1 MIDTIRFHIPITPKI
16 HTLLEQQSHEY
27 TKKNKSTGNL
37 DYVYHKNEITVGS
50 FNRDLN
56 FTLKD
61 TSVDIELSLPKYWYG
76 HNVLLLYPSQIPEV
90 IKELYDEF
98 VIYFGDFTYYDQWRI
113 TRIDICYAWKFED
126 QLQADRALSILRLLS
141 YPQKKT
147 MQHETGVSFSGRYL
161 TLKAY
166 LKQPEF
172 RKNDYPKLHKKNMDD
187 FAREVFDLANGV
199 LRFEVGL
206 REEVFNTYFGD
217 IRLHVK
223 DVCND
228 DLITKLL
235 NTFMQTLF
243 RYSDRIGMTFEEA
256 YEKLKSKYSP
266 RWSEKLYNFW
276 KLKHSLNPTDKKA
289 FNETYS
295 KDRRLRYNKKL
306 KSAGVG
312 PPKNDTQPSFDFAIP
327 NHLCVNTVTGHVAVA
342 TDQN

>member
-1 MIDTIRFHIPITPKI
+1 MIDTIRFHIPINQNIYK
-16 HTLLEQQSHEY
+16 LMEQKSHEY

-37 DYVYHKNEITVGS
+37 DYIYHKNEIIVGS

-76 HNVLLLYPSQIPEV
+76 HNVLLLYPSQLPEV
-90 IKELYDEF
+90 INDLYQEF
-98 VIYFGDFTYYDQWRI
+98 VSYFGDFTHYDKWRI
-113 TRIDICYAWKFED
+113 TRVDICYAWKFENQD
-126 QLQADRALSILRLLS
+126 QADQALSILRLLC

-147 MQHETGVSFSGRYL
+147 MQYENGISFSGRYL

-166 LKQPEF
+166 LKQPEI
-172 RKNDYPKLHKKNMDD
+172 RKNDYPKLHKKRMDELAD
-187 FAREVFDLANGV
+187 EAFDLSNGV

-206 REEVFNTYFGD
+206 REEVFNTYFSD
-217 IRLHVK
+217 IRLFVK
-223 DVCND
+223 DICNN
-228 DLITKLL
+228 DLFFKLL
-235 NTFMQTLF
+235 NTFIQTLF
-243 RYSDRIGMTFEEA
+243 RYSDKTGMTYEET
-256 YEKLKSKYSP
+256 YEKLISKYSS

-289 FNETYS
+289 FKETYS

-306 KSAGVG
+306 KSIGVG

-327 NHLCVNTVTGHVAVA
+327 SPLCVNTVISHVTLA
-342 TDQN
+342 TD